1 MCVSSKKIEQKAVTK
16 INDLI
21 DKIETA
27 DSNIQKNDRTIS
39 WDGTIDFYNGT
50 IDSKDNYEFSVD
62 VQVKG
67 RTKYT
72 KKLNDKISFDL
83 SISDLKNY
91 LKKDGTIFFLVAF
104 LKDTEKFNIYYLS
117 LLPYDINKLLKE
129 EKNHLKS
136 VKVKM
141 KKLKDSDD
149 LENICRNFQL
159 NKEIQKR
166 MRKELF
172 NQNNLRTSNTKFVE
186 FSIWE
191 KNLTS
196 PINLI
201 GTKQYFYAMNE
212 DNYPIGVNIGTISKL
227 LEKMK
232 NMVIYDY
239 DKEIVYTDIIK
250 ETNSNGIKISF
261 GKAFYFDFQANTFNI
276 KISGTFKERLKQLK
290 FVLKAIK
297 NKGFYINNEVILIE
311 GALPNTF
318 EEQINQYI
326 NFEKILEKHNIT
338 KDLKFDE
345 WDDKDFDKINIWLSA
360 IDDGVVLNLES
371 NINLIGSIQI
381 KDLRLSILAIKE
393 TENDKFKVESLWN
406 IENHNK
412 YHFKY
417 SGQNKEIETNVLYL
431 ILNKEAYMSDDI
443 NIEEM
448 KKVIKESDLKKE
460 EYNLLNL
467 QVLEILKAYDL
478 NKNAKLLEYAEW
490 LVTILIEK
498 DKDSYEVYYINYCQ
512 ILKRNGKLTE
522 AEMVELI
529 KIKENTNNLEVKL
542 WCNVLLENKIEANI
556 LLKSF
561 DEKSIELLKKYPIAK
576 FL

>member
-1 MCVSSKKIEQKAVTK
+1 MSISSKKIEQKAVTK
-16 INDLI
+16 INELI

-72 KKLNDKISFDL
+72 KKLNDKISVDL

-104 LKDTEKFNIYYLS
+104 LKNTEDFNIYYLS

-129 EKNHLKS
+129 GQNYLKS

-191 KNLTS
+191 KNLAS

-227 LEKMK
+227 LEKME

-250 ETNSNGIKISF
+250 KTNSNGIKISF

-311 GALPNTF
+311 GTLPNTF